1 MTTDHWLIPQT
12 PYESYEQYVE
22 QTGENAVAKAL
33 QMSPEAVL
41 DEVQR
46 AGLRGRGGAGFPAGI
61 KWKTL
66 KNHPCETRFVVC
78 NAAEGEPGTFKDR
91 FLLRKNPY
99 SVVEGMLIAAHVIG
113 AQAIYIGIK
122 ASFTRELARVRQ
134 AVAELSVAGLINNI
148 NVHIIEG
155 PDEYLFGEEK
165 ALMEVL
171 EGGEPM
177 PREAHRP
184 PYEVGLFATP
194 ASPNPALA
202 NNVETFAHVPSI
214 VRLGADSFRKL
225 GTPDTPGTLLFT
237 VSGAIKKP
245 GVYELEAG
253 ITLRELFYE
262 VAGGPLDGRTFKAAM
277 SGVSS
282 RVIPADKFDITADFA
297 SMQMIGS
304 GLGSAGFIVYD
315 DRTSMPRVAQAVAR
329 FLYVESCNQCSA
341 CKHGLRT
348 ASDALNE
355 LFDPQKASIDDLPR
369 ALFGARSAPQG
380 NRCYLPVQGSIV
392 IPSLADRFKE
402 EFDAQLANAGA
413 PVEPVLI
420 PKFIDF
426 IEETGTFVL
435 DERLP
440 RKRPDW
446 TYEEPEAAEAA
457 APSIPRIR
465 PPADL
470 DRAPVAVRLSP
481 DVVAALTAE
490 AERNGQPLD
499 KVVNEALRAWLK
511 GIQR

>member
-1 MTTDHWLIPQT
+1 MTTDHWLIPET
-12 PYESYEQYVE
+12 PYESYDQYLE
-22 QTGENAVAKAL
+22 KTGENAVAKAL
-33 QMSPEAVL
+33 QMSPEDVL

-61 KWKTL
+61 KWQTL
-66 KNHPCETRFVVC
+66 KSHPCETRFVTC

-91 FLLRKNPY
+91 YILRKNPY
-99 SVVEGMLIAAHVIG
+99 PVVEGMLIAAHVIG

-122 ASFTRELARVRQ
+122 ASFTRELARLRQ
-134 AVAELSVAGLINNI
+134 AVAEIMAAGLVDDVDI
-148 NVHIIEG
+148 HIVEG

-177 PREAHRP
+177 PREPHRP

-194 ASPNPALA
+194 GSPNPALA

-214 VRLGADSFRKL
+214 VRLGANSFRKL

-237 VSGAIKKP
+237 VSGAVKRP
-245 GVYELEAG
+245 GVYEREAG

-262 VAGGPLDGRTFKAAM
+262 VAGGPLDGRKFKAAM
-277 SGVSS
+277 SGVSA
-282 RVIPADKFDITADFA
+282 RVIPAERFDIAADFA
-297 SMQMIGS
+297 SMQLIGA
-304 GLGSAGFIVYD
+304 GLGSAGFILYD

-341 CKHGLRT
+341 CKHGLRI
-348 ASDALNE
+348 ASEALNE

-369 ALFGARSAPQG
+369 AVFGARSAPQG

-392 IPSLADRFKE
+392 IPSFADRFKE
-402 EFDAQLANAGA
+402 EFDAQLASPGA
-413 PVEPVLI
+413 PTEPVLI
-420 PKFIDF
+420 PKFVDF
-426 IEETGTFVL
+426 IEETGTFVI

-446 TYEEPEAAEAA
+446 TYEEPEAAV
-457 APSIPRIR
+457 PSIPRTR
-465 PPADL
+465 PPADA

-481 DVVAALTAE
+481 DLVAALTAE
-490 AERNGQPLD
+490 AEKSGQPLD
-499 KVVNEALRAWLK
+499 KVVNEALRTWLQ
-511 GIQR
+511 GGQR

>member
-66 KNHPCETRFVVC
+66 KNHPCETRFVAC

-214 VRLGADSFRKL
+214 VRLGADSFREL

>member
-1 MTTDHWLIPQT
+1 MTTDHWLIPET
-12 PYESYEQYVE
+12 PYESYEQYLE
-22 QTGENAVAKAL
+22 QTGENAVAKAYR
-33 QMSPEAVL
+33 MSPDDVL
-41 DEVQR
+41 EEVQR

-66 KNHPCETRFVVC
+66 KNHPCETRFVTC

-91 FLLRKNPY
+91 YLLRKNPY
-99 SVVEGMLIAAHVIG
+99 PVIEGMLIAAHVIG
-113 AQAIYIGIK
+113 AEALYIGIK
-122 ASFTRELARVRQ
+122 ASFTRELARLRK
-134 AVAELSVAGLINNI
+134 AVAELSVAGLIEGVD
-148 NVHIIEG
+148 VHIIEG

-177 PREAHRP
+177 PREAHKP
-184 PYEVGLFATP
+184 PYEIGLFATP

-214 VRLGADSFRKL
+214 LRLGADSFRKL
-225 GTPDTPGTLLFT
+225 GTSDTPGTLLFT
-237 VSGAIKKP
+237 VSGAVKKP
-245 GVYELEAG
+245 GVYEREAG
-253 ITLRELFYE
+253 ITLRELFYD

-277 SGVSS
+277 SGVSA
-282 RVIPADKFDITADFA
+282 RVIPADKFDISADFA
-297 SMQMIGS
+297 SLQLIGA
-304 GLGSAGFIVYD
+304 GLGSAGFVLYD
-315 DRTSMPRVAQAVAR
+315 DQTSMPRLAQAVAR

-348 ASDALNE
+348 ASEALNE
-355 LFDPQKASIDDLPR
+355 LFDPAKASVDDLPR

-392 IPSLADRFKE
+392 IPSFADRFKE
-402 EFDAQLANAGA
+402 EFDAQLASPGA
-413 PVEPVLI
+413 ATEPVRI
-420 PKFIDF
+420 PKFVDF
-426 IEETGTFVL
+426 IEETGTFIL

-446 TYEEPEAAEAA
+446 TYEEPEEV
-457 APSIPRIR
+457 PSLPRTR
-465 PPADL
+465 SPADI

-481 DVVAALTAE
+481 DLIAALTAE
-490 AERNGQPLD
+490 AERSGQPID
-499 KVVNEALRAWLK
+499 KVVNEALRTWLK

>member
-1 MTTDHWLIPQT
+1 MTTDHWLIPKS
-12 PYESYEQYVE
+12 PYESYEQYIE

-33 QMSPEAVL
+33 RMSPDDVL
-41 DEVQR
+41 DEIQR

-61 KWKTL
+61 KWRTL
-66 KNHPCETRFVVC
+66 KNHPCPTRFVVC

-91 FLLRKNPY
+91 YLLRKNPY

-122 ASFTRELARVRQ
+122 ASFTRELARLRQ
-134 AVAELSVAGLINNI
+134 AVAELTVAGLIDGLD
-148 NVHIIEG
+148 VHLVEG

-171 EGGEPM
+171 EGNEPM

-194 ASPNPALA
+194 GSPNPALA
-202 NNVETFAHVPSI
+202 NNAETFAHVPSI

-225 GTPDTPGTLLFT
+225 GTFDTPGTLLFT
-237 VSGAIKKP
+237 VSGAVKRP
-245 GVYELEAG
+245 GVYEREAG

-262 VAGGPLDGRTFKAAM
+262 VAGGPLDGRAFKAAM
-277 SGVSS
+277 AGVSA
-282 RVIPADKFDITADFA
+282 RVIPADKFDVAADFA
-297 SMQMIGS
+297 SMQLVGS
-304 GLGSAGFIVYD
+304 GLGSAGFVLYD
-315 DRTSMPRVAQAVAR
+315 DRTSMPRAAQAVAR

-341 CKHGLRT
+341 CKHGLRI
-348 ASDALNE
+348 ASEALNE
-355 LFDPQKASIDDLPR
+355 LFDPEKASADDLPR

-392 IPSLADRFKE
+392 IPSFADQFKD
-402 EFDAQLANAGA
+402 EFDAQLASPGA
-413 PVEPVLI
+413 PTEPVQI

-435 DERLP
+435 DERQA

-446 TYEEPEAAEAA
+446 TYEEPEAAV
-457 APSIPRIR
+457 PSVPRTR

-481 DVVAALTAE
+481 DVVAALTAQ
-490 AERNGQPLD
+490 AEKTGQPLD
-499 KVVNEALRAWLK
+499 KVVNEALRAWLQ
-511 GIQR
+511 GGER

>member
-1 MTTDHWLIPQT
+1 MARDHWLIPET
-12 PYESYEQYVE
+12 PYASYDQYLE

-33 QMSPEAVL
+33 QMSPDDVL

-61 KWKTL
+61 KWRTL
-66 KNHPCETRFVVC
+66 KNHPCPTRFVTC

-91 FLLRKNPY
+91 YLLRKNPY
-99 SVVEGMLIAAHVIG
+99 PVLEGMLIAAHVIG
-113 AQAIYIGIK
+113 AQALYIGIK
-122 ASFTRELARVRQ
+122 ASFSRELARLRQ
-134 AVAELSVAGLINNI
+134 AIGELTAAGLIQLD
-148 NVHIIEG
+148 VHVIEG

-202 NNVETFAHVPSI
+202 NNVETYAHVPSI
-214 VRLGADSFRKL
+214 VRHGASSFREL
-225 GTPDTPGTLLFT
+225 GTADTPGTLLFT
-237 VSGAIKKP
+237 VSGAVRKP

-253 ITLRELFYE
+253 ISLRELFYD
-262 VAGGPLDGRTFKAAM
+262 VAGGPLEGRRLKAAM
-277 SGVSS
+277 SGVSA
-282 RVIPADKFDITADFA
+282 RVIPADRFDVAADFA
-297 SMQMIGS
+297 SLQLVGA

-341 CKHGLRT
+341 CKHGLRI

-355 LFDPQKASIDDLPR
+355 LFDPAKASPDDLPR

-380 NRCYLPVQGSIV
+380 NRCYLPVQGSVV
-392 IPSLADRFKE
+392 IPSFAERFHA
-402 EFDAQLANAGA
+402 EFDKQLAQPAA
-413 PVEPVLI
+413 PTEPVLI

-426 IEETGTFVL
+426 IEETGTFIL

-446 TYEEPEAAEAA
+446 TYEEPVSEP
-457 APSIPRIR
+457 APSLPRTSTPR
-465 PPADL
+465 DA

-481 DVVAALTAE
+481 DLVAALSAE
-490 AERNGQPLD
+490 AERSGQPLD
-499 KVVNEALRAWLK
+499 KVVNEVLRDWLQAK
-511 GIQR
+511 QG